1 MSEAPGMKRTK
12 HTEQRSSMT
21 TTTLDARKT
30 LGAGAL
36 TTRFE
41 DALQFAFERHRFHF
55 RKGSRVPYFSHLMSV
70 SALVLEYGGN
80 EDQAIAALLHDAVED
95 AAKGQGPEVLQA
107 IGDQLG
113 KFVRSIV
120 AACSDSLNDDKGK

>member
-41 DALQFAFERHRFHF
+41 DALQFAFQRHRFHF

-70 SALVLEYGGN
+70 CALVLEHGGS

-95 AAKGQGPEVLQA
+95 AAEGRGWMSSR
-107 IGDQLG
+107 
-113 KFVRSIV
+113 RS
-120 AACSDSLNDDKGK
+120 ATSSESRFGRWSPRA